1 MNPLST
7 SEKMHSSRMFRSII
21 YKLFARLE
29 FSPSKKTLTL
39 RIPIDNFKGVAVRS
53 WSFEKDYLVIEM
65 AGEPIPKPLDEFSCR
80 NC

>member
-1 MNPLST
+1 
-7 SEKMHSSRMFRSII
+7 MFRSII
-21 YKLFARLE
+21 YRLLARIVYY
-29 FSPSKKTLTL
+29 PSQQTLIL
-39 RIPIDNFKGVAVRS
+39 RIPVDDFKGVAVRS